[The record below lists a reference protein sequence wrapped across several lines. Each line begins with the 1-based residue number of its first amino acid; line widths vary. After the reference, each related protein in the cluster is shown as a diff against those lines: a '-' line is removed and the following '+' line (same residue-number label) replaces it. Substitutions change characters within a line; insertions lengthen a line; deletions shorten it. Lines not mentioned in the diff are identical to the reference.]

1 MCINSKMFFMKINI
15 IFLLL
20 AFLFPLQ
27 VNAQTEVSYTYDS
40 NNRLTKVI
48 YDNGTTI
55 TYNYDALGNR
65 ISKKVTGSPTEIMG
79 DVDGDGHVT
88 MADVYAIVDFI
99 MGKNPSPF
107 NENMANVN
115 GDDEVNVA
123 DVTEAVKI
131 INKNTTRKGNDGDV
145 HNDVEPDSPIVG
157 DPIDI

>member
-1 MCINSKMFFMKINI
+1 MTY
-15 IFLLL
+15 L
-20 AFLFPLQ
+20 
-27 VNAQTEVSYTYDS
+27 NAQSKISYEYD
-40 NNRLTKVI
+40 NLYRLTKVT
-48 YDNGTTI
+48 YPNGTIVAYT
-55 TYNYDALGNR
+55 YDALGNR
-65 ISKKVTGSPTEIMG
+65 ISKQVTGSPTEIMG

-123 DVTEAVKI
+123 DVTEAVEI
-131 INKNTTRKGNDGDV
+131 INKNATRKGNDGDV

-157 DPIDI
+157 DPLDY